1 MHCRQ
6 KAHSDM
12 TKEVRSL
19 DRFALLSFQ
28 WLVAGDSMDR
38 AVEQAAAK
46 KITQINGSSYIASV
60 LVFIQFCDSRA

>member
-12 TKEVRSL
+12 TKEVRLL

-38 AVEQAAAK
+38 AVEQAAVK
-46 KITQINGSSYIASV
+46 KDHSSQWF
-60 LVFIQFCDSRA
+60 FIHSFGAGLHTIL